1 LTWFIYQ
8 REDRVLKNPD
18 IGKRDMAGLP
28 QILLQLKNGVKNFG
42 ARSLFEGASF
52 AVNEGEKV
60 GVIGPNGAG
69 KSTLFKIL
77 VGLEDLDRGEITRMT
92 GLRLGYLAQDENWRQ
107 DITVE
112 EALTEQSMTPV
123 WELKQMAPSFG
134 LSLDHFDKPVMSLSG
149 GYRMRVKLLHLLGSQ
164 PDLMLLDEPTNYLDL
179 ETLVVLEN
187 FLQGTNRAFLLISH
201 DREFLRRVTDHI
213 LEIEAG
219 QMTKYAGNIDDYF
232 EQKELLRSQLA
243 QQALSL
249 QAKRNEVLD
258 FAARFGAKATKA
270 RQVQSRL
277 KSLDR
282 MESIEIKAL
291 PTQAQIRLPEPAR
304 TGKSVM
310 QIQQA
315 ELGYT
320 GRVILK
326 DLAFELNKGDHL
338 GVVGVNG
345 AGKSTLLKALAGE
358 LAPLVGE
365 IKRGLNVEVAYF
377 AQHVAERLDPEMTV
391 IQAMGQFAHA
401 EVKRQEILDLAGS
414 LLFSGESSNK
424 KISVLSGGEKSRVAL
439 GQMLLKRASCLLLD
453 EPTNHLDFDTVEA
466 LTQALSAYSGSVVI
480 VSHDRGFVSRT
491 ATKVLEIRN
500 GRAEFYPGTYDEYV
514 WSVQKGV
521 LSARQFQLGGLSGD
535 AGGNSARRAGED
547 TPKINFK
554 DKKKNLE
561 KEIRATEK
569 EMSGIDAK
577 NEKLR
582 NDIISC
588 TEKLLNLSGLEA
600 SQVAKELAGLQAEV
614 EANENRYLELLE
626 SHDFNARELVLM
638 ENRRTD

>member
-414 LLFSGESSNK
+414 LLFSGEGSNK

-588 TEKLLNLSGLEA
+588 TENLLNLSGLAA